1 MKSLTEEYKE
11 KIKRAIDV
19 SHIMEIES
27 AIFGKGHGTNI
38 PESDQT
44 ELFQEYDL
52 VYDIEFQ
59 RMAII
64 EWAREKS
71 KGLTGLRENEI
82 DFKRVYQNNLSF
94 EDTLKEIVE
103 KRETLN
109 KRDILVSTCNSLSDN
124 PLLGVHF
131 STKDSERE
139 PYIEKIKKQID
150 EIDKQ
155 LLDEKLSTISKG
167 KKIFKKIL
175 KKY

>member
-1 MKSLTEEYKE
+1 MKSLTEEYKK
-11 KIKRAIDV
+11 KIKRAIHL
-19 SHIMEIES
+19 SPIMEIEC
-27 AIFGKGHGTNI
+27 AIFGKGYGTNI

-44 ELFQEYDL
+44 VLFQEYDL
-52 VYDIEFQ
+52 LYDIESQ

-82 DFKRVYQNNLSF
+82 DFKMVYQNNLSF

-103 KRETLN
+103 KREALN

-131 STKDSERE
+131 LTKDSERE
-139 PYIEKIKKQID
+139 PYIEKFKKQID
-150 EIDKQ
+150 EINEQ
-155 LLDEKLSTISKG
+155 LLEENLSTLSRG